1 MSAVYPFYYQKALRP
16 SLVRLW
22 KTKKLINFGYNPRID
37 NAGPATAARWMEGDH
52 IGVKKVKAVQGRDL
66 TKYMTFVTSTYQ
78 EIRPPRQGAV
88 YGV

>member
-1 MSAVYPFYYQKALRP
+1 M
-16 SLVRLW
+16 
-22 KTKKLINFGYNPRID
+22 D
-37 NAGPATAARWMEGDH
+37 NASPAIAARWMEGDH

-66 TKYMTFVTSTYQ
+66 TKYMTFVPSTYQ